1 MNLFDCI
8 NSIYIHCVHANSIP
22 IICRTIEETI
32 VFIGILIFLYKMFIL
47 FDFKYESD
55 ITYKDRPLD
64 SYIWKIETKEKP
76 IEKEENKND

>member
-32 VFIGILIFLYKMFIL
+32 IFIGILIFLYKMFIL
-47 FDFKYESD
+47 FNFKYKSD
-55 ITYKDRPLD
+55 ITYKDRPSD
-64 SYIWKIETKEKP
+64 ISIFQIETKENP
-76 IEKEENKND
+76 IEKEEK